1 MLGLNT
7 VKLYKVKALIPL
19 SSKRLLPIKPLCF
32 WLGALFFVSLSSLAA
47 EKSYFEGNSK
57 LSKLAANEDNN
68 NDALQQT
75 LELNFSPESREKL
88 RKALDDYARSI
99 DQDHDRIEERRRVMQ
114 ESLEARFFDA
124 DNDGEVD
131 GPIGANGIPV
141 DSNGGETPG
150 DTDNDGAVDPYDVD
164 DDGDF
169 NDPLEFLGGN
179 ASAATSATFD
189 IGIPTSNVTYGP
201 HRLRVIAAFGT
212 GPSFIVNGLSYF
224 FVIAALMNL
233 NEKAFFHLD
242 RPKSDG
248 SIREGIAYAKARPD
262 IYVVML
268 MVFFLATFGLN
279 FQIFNALMA
288 TQEFGL
294 GPASFGLMGTF
305 IAIGSLSGAIGSAR
319 LERFRNTKFV
329 IKGGIAFSISIMVL
343 SIIPSYSL
351 YILWLPICGVTAL
364 TTLVSANS
372 IVQTSTDPAI
382 RGRVMGLYLLIF
394 MGGTPFGSPLIGAT
408 TDLVGIR
415 PTIVICGG
423 ISLAAS
429 LYIWFKYKN
438 RVTLPADISVATVL
452 KTVDRDHK

>member
-1 MLGLNT
+1 MRMSVKEDGNWRSFRHRNYRILFPANTVSNIGSWAQRIAQDWLVLELTNNNGTYLGLVT
-7 VKLYKVKALIPL
+7 AVQFAPV
-19 SSKRLLPIKPLCF
+19 
-32 WLGALFFVSLSSLAA
+32 LFFSLHGGKFADRFNKRKVLILTNIMGGAASLGLGVLVITDLIALWHVFALAAVLGISTAIDAPVRQAFTTEVVGQSDLPNAVSL
-47 EKSYFEGNSK
+47 NS
-57 LSKLAANEDNN
+57 ANFN
-68 NDALQQT
+68 AGRL
-75 LELNFSPESREKL
+75 
-88 RKALDDYARSI
+88 I
-99 DQDHDRIEERRRVMQ
+99 
-114 ESLEARFFDA
+114 
-124 DNDGEVD
+124 
-131 GPIGANGIPV
+131 GPAI
-141 DSNGGETPG
+141 SGG
-150 DTDNDGAVDPYDVD
+150 
-164 DDGDF
+164 
-169 NDPLEFLGGN
+169 L
-179 ASAATSATFD
+179 
-189 IGIPTSNVTYGP
+189 
-201 HRLRVIAAFGT
+201 IAAFGT

-224 FVIAALMNL
+224 FVIAALLNL
-233 NEKAFFHLD
+233 NEKAFFNLD

-329 IKGGIAFSISIMVL
+329 IKGGIAFSISIMML
-343 SIIPSYSL
+343 SIIPNYTL

-394 MGGTPFGSPLIGAT
+394 MGGTPFGSPLIGT
-408 TDLVGIR
+408 TTELLGIR
-415 PTIVICGG
+415 PTIALCGG

-429 LYIWFKYKN
+429 LIIWFRYKN
-438 RVTLPADISVATVL
+438 RVQLPADTSVAGVL
-452 KTVDRDHK
+452 KTVDRNHN

>member
-1 MLGLNT
+1 MRLSVKEDGNWRSFRHRNYRILFPANTVSNIGSWAQRIAQDWLVLELTNNNGTYLGLVT
-7 VKLYKVKALIPL
+7 AVQFAPVLAFSLHGGKLADRFNKRKVLILTNVVGGAASLALGVLVMTDLIALWHVFVLAGILGISTAIDAPVRQ
-19 SSKRLLPIKPLCF
+19 SFTTEVVGQTDLPN
-32 WLGALFFVSLSSLAA
+32 AVSL
-47 EKSYFEGNSK
+47 NS
-57 LSKLAANEDNN
+57 ANFN
-68 NDALQQT
+68 AGRL
-75 LELNFSPESREKL
+75 
-88 RKALDDYARSI
+88 
-99 DQDHDRIEERRRVMQ
+99 V
-114 ESLEARFFDA
+114 
-124 DNDGEVD
+124 
-131 GPIGANGIPV
+131 GPAI
-141 DSNGGETPG
+141 SGG
-150 DTDNDGAVDPYDVD
+150 
-164 DDGDF
+164 
-169 NDPLEFLGGN
+169 L
-179 ASAATSATFD
+179 
-189 IGIPTSNVTYGP
+189 
-201 HRLRVIAAFGT
+201 IAAFGT

-248 SIREGIAYAKARPD
+248 KIREGIAYAKARPD

-329 IKGGIAFSISIMVL
+329 IKGGIAFSLSIIVL

-438 RVTLPADISVATVL
+438 RVSLPADISVATVL
-452 KTVDRDHK
+452 KTVNRDHK

>member
-1 MLGLNT
+1 MGYQVKEDGNWRSFRHRNYRILFPANTVSNIGSWAQRIAQDWLVLELTNNNGTYLGLVT
-7 VKLYKVKALIPL
+7 AVQFAPVLAFSLHGGKLADRFNKRKVLIL
-19 SSKRLLPIKPLCF
+19 TNIIGGTASLA
-32 WLGALFFVSLSSLAA
+32 LGALVMTDLIALWHVFVLAGILGISTAIDAPVRQAFTTEVVGQTDLPNAVSL
-47 EKSYFEGNSK
+47 NS
-57 LSKLAANEDNN
+57 ANFN
-68 NDALQQT
+68 AGRL
-75 LELNFSPESREKL
+75 
-88 RKALDDYARSI
+88 
-99 DQDHDRIEERRRVMQ
+99 V
-114 ESLEARFFDA
+114 
-124 DNDGEVD
+124 
-131 GPIGANGIPV
+131 GPAI
-141 DSNGGETPG
+141 SGG
-150 DTDNDGAVDPYDVD
+150 
-164 DDGDF
+164 
-169 NDPLEFLGGN
+169 L
-179 ASAATSATFD
+179 
-189 IGIPTSNVTYGP
+189 
-201 HRLRVIAAFGT
+201 IAAFGT
-212 GPSFIVNGLSYF
+212 GPSFIVNGLSYL
-224 FVIAALMNL
+224 FVIAALANL

-294 GPASFGLMGTF
+294 GPANFGLMGTF

-329 IKGGIAFSISIMVL
+329 IRGGIAFSASIMVL
-343 SIIPSYSL
+343 SILPNYISYV
-351 YILWLPICGVTAL
+351 IWLPICGVTAL

-408 TDLVGIR
+408 TDIIGIR
-415 PTIVICGG
+415 PTIAVCGG

-429 LYIWFKYKN
+429 MFIWLKYKN
-438 RVTLPADISVATVL
+438 RVALPADISVASVL
-452 KTVDRDHK
+452 KTVNRNND

>member
-1 MLGLNT
+1 MRLSVKEDGNWRSFRHRNYRILFPANTVSNIGSWAQRIAQDWLVLELTNNNGTYLGLVT
-7 VKLYKVKALIPL
+7 AVQFAPVLAFSLHGEKLADRFNKRKVLIL
-19 SSKRLLPIKPLCF
+19 TNVVGGAASLA
-32 WLGALFFVSLSSLAA
+32 LGALVMTDLIALWHVFVLAGILGISTAIDAPVRQSFTTEVVGQTDLPNAVSL
-47 EKSYFEGNSK
+47 NS
-57 LSKLAANEDNN
+57 ANFN
-68 NDALQQT
+68 AGRL
-75 LELNFSPESREKL
+75 
-88 RKALDDYARSI
+88 
-99 DQDHDRIEERRRVMQ
+99 V
-114 ESLEARFFDA
+114 
-124 DNDGEVD
+124 
-131 GPIGANGIPV
+131 GPAI
-141 DSNGGETPG
+141 SGG
-150 DTDNDGAVDPYDVD
+150 
-164 DDGDF
+164 
-169 NDPLEFLGGN
+169 L
-179 ASAATSATFD
+179 
-189 IGIPTSNVTYGP
+189 
-201 HRLRVIAAFGT
+201 IAAFGT

>member
-1 MLGLNT
+1 MRLSVKEDGNWRSFRHRNYQILFPANTVSNIGSWAQRIAQDWLVLELTNNNGTYLGLVT
-7 VKLYKVKALIPL
+7 AVQFAPV
-19 SSKRLLPIKPLCF
+19 
-32 WLGALFFVSLSSLAA
+32 LFFSLHGGKFADRFNKRKVLVLTNIMGGAASLALGVLVMTDLIALWHVFVLAAVLGISTAIDAPVRQAFTTEVVGQSDLPNAVSL
-47 EKSYFEGNSK
+47 NS
-57 LSKLAANEDNN
+57 ANFN
-68 NDALQQT
+68 AGRL
-75 LELNFSPESREKL
+75 
-88 RKALDDYARSI
+88 I
-99 DQDHDRIEERRRVMQ
+99 
-114 ESLEARFFDA
+114 
-124 DNDGEVD
+124 
-131 GPIGANGIPV
+131 GPAI
-141 DSNGGETPG
+141 SGG
-150 DTDNDGAVDPYDVD
+150 
-164 DDGDF
+164 
-169 NDPLEFLGGN
+169 L
-179 ASAATSATFD
+179 
-189 IGIPTSNVTYGP
+189 
-201 HRLRVIAAFGT
+201 IAAFGT
-212 GPSFIVNGLSYF
+212 GPSFIINGLSYF
-224 FVIAALMNL
+224 FVIAALVNL

-329 IKGGIAFSISIMVL
+329 IKGGILFSISIMVL
-343 SIIPSYSL
+343 SIIPSYTL
-351 YILWLPICGVTAL
+351 YILWLPICGLTAL

-394 MGGTPFGSPLIGAT
+394 MGGTPFGSPLIGT
-408 TDLVGIR
+408 TTELLGIR
-415 PTIVICGG
+415 PTIALCGG

-429 LYIWFKYKN
+429 SIIWFRYKN
-438 RVTLPADISVATVL
+438 RVELPADTSVAGVL
-452 KTVDRDHK
+452 KTVDRDHD

>member
-1 MLGLNT
+1 MRMSVKEDGNWRSFRHRNYRILFPANTVSNIGSWAQRIAQDWLVLELTNNNGTYLGLVT
-7 VKLYKVKALIPL
+7 AVQFAPV
-19 SSKRLLPIKPLCF
+19 
-32 WLGALFFVSLSSLAA
+32 LFFSLHGGKLADRFNKRKVLILTNIMGGAASLGLGILVMTDLIVLWHVFVLAAVLGISTAIDAPVRQAFTTEVVGQSDLPNAVSL
-47 EKSYFEGNSK
+47 NS
-57 LSKLAANEDNN
+57 ANFN
-68 NDALQQT
+68 AGRL
-75 LELNFSPESREKL
+75 
-88 RKALDDYARSI
+88 I
-99 DQDHDRIEERRRVMQ
+99 
-114 ESLEARFFDA
+114 
-124 DNDGEVD
+124 
-131 GPIGANGIPV
+131 GPAI
-141 DSNGGETPG
+141 SGG
-150 DTDNDGAVDPYDVD
+150 
-164 DDGDF
+164 
-169 NDPLEFLGGN
+169 L
-179 ASAATSATFD
+179 
-189 IGIPTSNVTYGP
+189 
-201 HRLRVIAAFGT
+201 IAAFGT
-212 GPSFIVNGLSYF
+212 GPSFIINGLSYF
-224 FVIAALMNL
+224 FVIAALLNL
-233 NEKAFFHLD
+233 NEKGFFHQD

-343 SIIPSYSL
+343 SIIPTYTL

-394 MGGTPFGSPLIGAT
+394 MGGTPFGSPLIGT
-408 TDLVGIR
+408 STELIGIR
-415 PTIVICGG
+415 PTIVLCGG

-429 LYIWFKYKN
+429 LYIWFRYKH
-438 RVTLPADISVATVL
+438 RVEIPEDTSVAGVL
-452 KTVDRDHK
+452 KTVNRDHD